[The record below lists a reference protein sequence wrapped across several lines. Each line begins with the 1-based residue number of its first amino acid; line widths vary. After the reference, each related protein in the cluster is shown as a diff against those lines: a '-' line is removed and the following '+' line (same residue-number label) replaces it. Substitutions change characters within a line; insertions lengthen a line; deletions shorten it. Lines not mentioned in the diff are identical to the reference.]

1 MVSTTPAEARGSG
14 APATPG
20 SLATVPLTGATL
32 AVRRLEPAREGLAP
46 ALFVHGLGGSS
57 LNWLPLMELLRD
69 RLDGEAIDLPGFGH
83 SPPPDDSDYTT
94 EGLADVVV
102 RYLEATGRGPVH
114 LFGNSLGGAV
124 TVRVAATRPDLVR
137 TLTLVS
143 PALPEVPPQRSALP
157 TVLVAMPGVPR
168 LFVRATRGW
177 SAERRVRLT
186 VATCYGDP
194 SRISDE
200 ELTAA
205 AAEYQRRAEL
215 PYFWDV
221 MVRSMRGVVS
231 SYLASGPSSLWRL
244 AERINVPVLLIY
256 GVRDK
261 LVSYRMARRACAAF
275 GDARL
280 LVLPDSGHVAM
291 LEHPDVV
298 FRAIRDLLGADEQDD
313 DRDP

>member
-1 MVSTTPAEARGSG
+1 MVSTSPAEAREP
-14 APATPG
+14 AVPATPG
-20 SLATVPLTGATL
+20 SLATVPLSGATL
-32 AVRRLEPAREGLAP
+32 AVRRLPPVREGLEP

-69 RLDGEAIDLPGFGH
+69 RVDGEAIDLPGFGH
-83 SPPPDDSDYTT
+83 SPPPDDSDYTID
-94 EGLADVVV
+94 GLARVVI
-102 RYLEATGRGPVH
+102 RYLDATGRGPVH

-124 TVRVAATRPDLVR
+124 TVRVAAVRPDLVR

-157 TVLVAMPGVPR
+157 TVLVAMPGAPR
-168 LFVRATRGW
+168 LLLRATRGW

-200 ELTAA
+200 ELSAA
-205 AAEYQRRAEL
+205 AAEYQRRVEL

-231 SYLASGPSSLWRL
+231 SYLATGARSLWRL
-244 AERINVPVLLIY
+244 AERVDVPVLLVY

-261 LVSYRMARRACAAF
+261 LVSYRMARRACSAF
-275 GDARL
+275 RDARL

-298 FRAIRDLLGADEQDD
+298 SRAIRDLLGADDEADG
-313 DRDP
+313 RHP

>member
-1 MVSTTPAEARGSG
+1 MVSTSPAEARGPA

-20 SLATVPLTGATL
+20 SLATVALPGATL
-32 AVRRLEPAREGLAP
+32 AVRRLAPARGGPAP

-57 LNWLPLMELLRD
+57 LNWLPLMGLLRD
-69 RLDGEAIDLPGFGH
+69 RVDGEAIDLPGFGH
-83 SPPPDDSDYTT
+83 SPPPDDSDYTID
-94 EGLADVVV
+94 GLARVVI
-102 RYLEATGRGPVH
+102 RYLDTTGRGRVH

-124 TVRVAATRPDLVR
+124 TVRVAALRPDLVR

-157 TVLVAMPGVPR
+157 TALVAMPGVPR

-200 ELTAA
+200 ELSAA

-221 MVRSMRGVVS
+221 MVRSMRGVVA
-231 SYLASGPSSLWRL
+231 SYLATGERSLWRL
-244 AERINVPVLLIY
+244 AERVDVPVLLIH
-256 GVRDK
+256 GLRDR
-261 LVSYRMARRACAAF
+261 LVSYRTARRACAAF

-280 LVLPDSGHVAM
+280 LVLPESGHVAM
-291 LEHPDVV
+291 LEHPEVV
-298 FRAIRDLLGADEQDD
+298 SRAIRDLLGADEEDD
-313 DRDP
+313 DRSP